1 MSACGKMYCMPLNHK
16 AVLEI
21 DPCGAGGGPRG
32 GTNEAERQMAE
43 TFGMA
48 ETAGMN
54 HD

>member
-1 MSACGKMYCMPLNHK
+1 MPLNHK

-21 DPCGAGGGPRG
+21 DPCGAGRGPRG
-32 GTNEAERQMAE
+32 GTNETFGTAE
-43 TFGMA
+43 TLGMA